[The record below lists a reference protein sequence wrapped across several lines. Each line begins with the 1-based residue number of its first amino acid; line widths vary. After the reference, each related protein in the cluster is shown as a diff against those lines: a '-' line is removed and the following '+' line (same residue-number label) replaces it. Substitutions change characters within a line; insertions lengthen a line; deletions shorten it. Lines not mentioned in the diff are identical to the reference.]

1 MTEDMVLEI
10 AKNATIGDFVNLL
23 MKFKE
28 MGVTVK
34 DAEVQDNGD
43 FIVKTTSRDPLVD
56 ESIKKLQIVNKYNS
70 LKSPNNL
77 NGTIRLPMS
86 QEELTVPWFPRQISE
101 LDVISNNVFMYG
113 KDLDANHPSFKDETY
128 RKRRIEFANIAY
140 NYKFGDPIP
149 RVEYTEKE
157 KKTWGIVYRELLKL
171 YKTHA
176 CRECQENLP
185 LLQKYAGYCEDD
197 LPQLETVSKFLKK
210 QSGFTLRPVAG
221 YISAREF
228 LQGLAYRVFYCTQYI
243 RHEAEPFYTVEP
255 DCIHELMGH
264 VPLLANPEFAQ
275 YSQELGLASL
285 GVGEEDVLKL
295 AKLYFFSAEF
305 GICKQDGQ
313 LRAFGAGLLSS
324 VSELKHALSDE
335 AIRKPFIPE
344 DVVEAECMVTT
355 YQKAYFTTGT
365 FKEAEDIVRHFV
377 LGFERPFA
385 IRYNPFTESVEVL
398 DNLKKVGVALEDIK
412 AQMTALDDAIYQIV
426 STFKTKYRIFT
437 CLSLPSIQYRSQ
449 CTSMPTL
456 TLQSKLNSFN
466 GPKV

>member
-1 MTEDMVLEI
+1 MFEDMVLII
-10 AKNATIGDFVNLL
+10 AENATVGEFAALL
-23 MKFKE
+23 KKFKE
-28 MGVTVK
+28 MGVTIK
-34 DAEVQDNGD
+34 DTEVQENGD
-43 FIVKTTSRDPLVD
+43 FTVKTDTKNPLNE
-56 ESIKKLQIVNKYNS
+56 ESIQKLQIISRNISV
-70 LKSPNNL
+70 KSSNNL
-77 NGTIRLPMS
+77 NGKMRLPLS
-86 QEELTVPWFPRQISE
+86 QSVVIVPWFPRQISE
-101 LDVISNNVFMYG
+101 LDAISNNVFMYG

-149 RVEYTEKE
+149 RVEYTAKE
-157 KKTWGIVYRELLKL
+157 KKTWSIVYRELLKL

-176 CRECQENLP
+176 CRECQENMP

-210 QSGFTLRPVAG
+210 RSGFTLRPVAG

-285 GVGEEDVLKL
+285 GVGDEDVQKL

-324 VSELKHALSDE
+324 VSELKYALSDD
-335 AIRKPFIPE
+335 AIRKPFIPA
-344 DVVEAECMVTT
+344 DVVEAECMVTA

-377 LGFERPFA
+377 LQFKRPFA
-385 IRYNPFTESVEVL
+385 IRYNPFTESVEIV
-398 DNLKKVGVALEDIK
+398 DNHKKLGVALEDIK
-412 AQMTALDDAIYQIV
+412 AHMSALDDAIYQ
-426 STFKTKYRIFT
+426 FT
-437 CLSLPSIQYRSQ
+437 
-449 CTSMPTL
+449 
-456 TLQSKLNSFN
+456 NSEKEEPWKPWKM
-466 GPKV
+466 GEPKKFD

>member
-1 MTEDMVLEI
+1 MFEDMVLII
-10 AKNATIGDFVNLL
+10 AENATVGEFAALL
-23 MKFKE
+23 KKFKE
-28 MGVTVK
+28 MGVTIK
-34 DAEVQDNGD
+34 DTEVQENGD
-43 FIVKTTSRDPLVD
+43 FTVKTDTKNPLNE
-56 ESIKKLQIVNKYNS
+56 ESIQKLQIISRNISV
-70 LKSPNNL
+70 KSSNNL
-77 NGTIRLPMS
+77 NGKMRLPLS
-86 QEELTVPWFPRQISE
+86 QSVVIVPWFPRQISE
-101 LDVISNNVFMYG
+101 LDAISNNVFMYG

-140 NYKFGDPIP
+140 NYKLS
-149 RVEYTEKE
+149 
-157 KKTWGIVYRELLKL
+157 IVYRELLKL

-176 CRECQENLP
+176 CRECQENMP

-197 LPQLETVSKFLKK
+197 LPQLETVSKFLK
-210 QSGFTLRPVAG
+210 T
-221 YISAREF
+221 REF

-285 GVGEEDVLKL
+285 GVGDEDVQKL

-324 VSELKHALSDE
+324 VSELKYALSDD
-335 AIRKPFIPE
+335 AIRKPFIPA
-344 DVVEAECMVTT
+344 DVVEAECMVTA

-377 LGFERPFA
+377 LQFKRPFA
-385 IRYNPFTESVEVL
+385 IRYNPFTESVEIV
-398 DNLKKVGVALEDIK
+398 DNHKKLGVALEDIK
-412 AQMTALDDAIYQIV
+412 AHMSALDDAIYQ
-426 STFKTKYRIFT
+426 FT
-437 CLSLPSIQYRSQ
+437 
-449 CTSMPTL
+449 
-456 TLQSKLNSFN
+456 NSEKEEPWKPWKM
-466 GPKV
+466 GEPKKFD

>member
-1 MTEDMVLEI
+1 MD
-10 AKNATIGDFVNLL
+10 
-23 MKFKE
+23 
-28 MGVTVK
+28 VTVK
-34 DAEVQDNGD
+34 DTEAQDNGD
-43 FIVKTTSRDPLVD
+43 VIVKVMSKNRLND
-56 ESIKKLQIVNKYNS
+56 ENIKKLQMVSKYIS
-70 LKSPNNL
+70 LQSSNNL
-77 NGTIRLPMS
+77 NGTIRLHLS
-86 QEELTVPWFPRQISE
+86 QATVGDGVTVPWFPRQISE

-113 KDLDANHPSFKDETY
+113 KDLDANHPSFKDEAY
-128 RKRRIEFANIAY
+128 RKRRMEFASIAH
-140 NYKFGDPIP
+140 NYKCGDPIP
-149 RVEYTEKE
+149 RVEYSEKE
-157 KKTWGIVYRELLKL
+157 KKTWGIVYRELLKV

-185 LLQKYAGYCEDD
+185 LLQKYAGYCEHD
-197 LPQLETVSKFLKK
+197 LPQLETVSNFLKSK
-210 QSGFTLRPVAG
+210 SEANSLMHMLSLTLWKFHLLTERSGFTLRPVAG

-228 LQGLAYRVFYCTQYI
+228 LQGLAYRVFYCTQYV

-285 GVGEEDVLKL
+285 GAGEEDVQKL

-344 DVVEAECMVTT
+344 DVVEEECMVTT

-385 IRYNPFTESVEVL
+385 IRYNPLTESVEIL

-412 AQMTALDDAIYQIV
+412 AQISALDDAIYQVTNITLIHY
-426 STFKTKYRIFT
+426 SNIEGFKNYDF
-437 CLSLPSIQYRSQ
+437 SLTAQRNP
-449 CTSMPTL
+449 
-456 TLQSKLNSFN
+456 N
-466 GPKV
+466 